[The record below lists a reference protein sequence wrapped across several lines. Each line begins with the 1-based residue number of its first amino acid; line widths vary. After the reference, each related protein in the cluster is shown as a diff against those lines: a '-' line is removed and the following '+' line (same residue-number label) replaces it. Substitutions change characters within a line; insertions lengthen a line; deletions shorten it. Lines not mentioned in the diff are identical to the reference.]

1 MRRYFTAATAVV
13 ALAIA
18 QAGPALAQT
27 ALSPGATANRERLL
41 MDMGWRFAFGNAND
55 PSKDFDPSPGGNNNY
70 FAKAGNS
77 VGAAAADF
85 DDRAWRA
92 LNLPHDWAVEAPF
105 DSRGAASHG
114 SKAIGRNFPQNSVG
128 WYRKSFA
135 IPNSDAGKKITIEF
149 DGVFRDSTVWVNGFY
164 LGQESS
170 GYASF
175 SYDITDYLNYG
186 GNNVVAVR
194 VDASLEEGWFYE
206 GAGIYRHV
214 WLTKTAPLHV
224 AHWGTF
230 VSTEI
235 NKTNA
240 ALITARAT
248 IVNEGTNG
256 AVFSIAQAVLNAEGR
271 PFARQLTRE
280 LSLRPGA
287 RGDFTNVLTLSN
299 PKLWSP
305 ETPYL
310 YKLVTTVSS
319 GGEVVDQYE
328 TPFGVRTIRFDA
340 NEGFFLNGKR
350 VELKGLCVHQDHA
363 GVGVAI
369 PDELNVWRLAQ
380 LKKMGANAIR
390 TSHSQ
395 PAPEFLDECDRQG
408 MMVMDETRRVG
419 INAAQLSGLESMMRR
434 DRNHPSIVIWSL
446 GNEEFGIEG
455 NAKGARIMQT
465 MQTFAQS
472 LDSTR
477 RFTAA
482 VSGGWGQG
490 SSLSLDV
497 MGFNYYNHGDTD
509 NYHTQFPQQPSVGTE
524 DGSTFGT
531 RGVYFEDNAH
541 QHAPAYDASKPAAS
555 TPAERTWQ
563 HYAPRRYVSGYF
575 VWEGFDYRGEPGP
588 NFTWPAINAQFGIH
602 DMCGFRKD
610 LYYYYQAWW
619 SDQPVLHIFPPW
631 NWAGREGQ
639 EINVFCH
646 CNCEEVELFLNGQ
659 SQGRKTVKTN
669 SVLSWPVK
677 YAPGALLAR
686 AYTNGKEILTNQ
698 VETTGEPAALQL
710 TPHKSAIQADGADLA
725 IIAVQ
730 ANDAQGRGAPTA
742 SSEVAFAIT
751 GPGKI
756 IGVGN
761 GDPSSHEADT
771 YVGKSA
777 AAAVTWRMLA
787 INSVENRP
795 EVAADFDDSAWQT
808 GLGAPGG
815 RGGGRRG
822 APAAAPPATNVY
834 RGSFEL
840 TDTKD
845 TTVSLLLR
853 DLGEQQWI
861 YLNGQPVALNVDRN
875 DAGHQFDFAPAAL
888 RSGRNVI
895 AIVATPLAGGGRG
908 RGGQAGPG
916 RGSPAVVKMVTAA
929 GSWKR
934 SLFNG
939 LAEVIVQST
948 GQPGEITLTATSGNL
963 APAVLKVQ
971 AQAASARPSVV
982 TEEKQVESGDLS
994 LVILPHPTGIY
1005 FTPDPEY

>member
-1 MRRYFTAATAVV
+1 MRRHFVAFTTVV
-13 ALAIA
+13 ALAIT
-18 QAGPALAQT
+18 QAGLALAQT
-27 ALSPGATANRERLL
+27 ALSPGASTNRERLL
-41 MDMGWRFAFGNAND
+41 MDMGWHFAFGNAND
-55 PSKDFDPSPGGNNNY
+55 PAKDFDPSPGGNNNY

-77 VGAAAADF
+77 TGAAATDF
-85 DDRAWRA
+85 DDRAWRT
-92 LNLPHDWAVEAPF
+92 LNLPHDWAVELPF

-114 SKAIGRNFPQNSVG
+114 SKAIGKSFPQNSVG
-128 WYRKSFA
+128 WYRKSFP
-135 IPNSDAGKKITIEF
+135 IPNSDLGKKISIEF

-175 SYDITDYLNYG
+175 SYDLTDYLNYG
-186 GNNVVAVR
+186 GNNVIAVR

-240 ALITARAT
+240 ALITARST
-248 IVNEGTNG
+248 IANEGTNE
-256 AVFSIAQAVLNAEGR
+256 AAFSIAQAVLNAEGR
-271 PFARQLTRE
+271 PFARQLTRD
-280 LSLRPGA
+280 LSLKPGA
-287 RGDFTNVLTLSN
+287 KGEFTNVLTLSN

-310 YKLVTTVSS
+310 YKLVATVSS
-319 GGEVVDQYE
+319 GGAVVDQYE
-328 TPFGVRTIRFDA
+328 TPFGIRTIRFDA
-340 NEGFFLNGKR
+340 NQGFFLNGKR
-350 VELKGLCVHQDHA
+350 VELRGLCIHQDHA
-363 GVGVAI
+363 GVGGAM
-369 PDELNVWRLAQ
+369 PDELSLWRLSL
-380 LKKMGANAIR
+380 LKQMGANAIR

-395 PAPEFLDECDRQG
+395 PTPEFLDQCDRLG
-408 MMVMDETRRVG
+408 FMVMDETRRVG
-419 INAAQLSGLESMMRR
+419 INAAQLSGLESMILR
-434 DRNHPSIVIWSL
+434 DRNHPSVVIWSL

-465 MQTFAQS
+465 MQTFAQN
-472 LDSTR
+472 LDPTR
-477 RFTAA
+477 RYTVAI
-482 VSGGWGQG
+482 SGGWGNG
-490 SSLSLDV
+490 SSLSIDV
-497 MGFNYYNHGDTD
+497 MGFNYYNHGNTD
-509 NYHTQFPQQPSVGTE
+509 NYHAQFPLQPSVGTE

-541 QHAPAYDASKPAAS
+541 QHAPAYDASRPATN
-555 TPAERTWQ
+555 TPAERTWT
-563 HYAPRRYVSGYF
+563 HYAPRPYVSGYF
-575 VWEGFDYRGEPGP
+575 VWEAYDYRGEPGP

-602 DMCGFRKD
+602 DLCGFRKD
-610 LYYYYQAWW
+610 LFYYYQAWW
-619 SDQPVLHIFPPW
+619 QDQPVLHLFPHW
-631 NWAGREGQ
+631 NWPGKEGQ
-639 EINVFCH
+639 EINVFCD

-659 SQGRKTVKTN
+659 SLGRKTVKTN

-677 YAPGALLAR
+677 YAPGTLLAR
-686 AYTNGKEILTNQ
+686 AFKDGKEVLTNQ
-698 VETTGEPAALQL
+698 VETTGEPVAVQV
-710 TPHKSAIQADGADLA
+710 TPHKTSIQADGADVA
-725 IIAVQ
+725 IIAAQ
-730 ANDAQGRGAPTA
+730 ANDAQGRPVPTA
-742 SSEVAFAIT
+742 SNEIEFAIT

-761 GDPSSHEADT
+761 GDPSSHEADQ
-771 YVGKSA
+771 YVPRIA
-777 AAAVTWRMLA
+777 TPAVAWRTLA
-787 INSVENRP
+787 VNSVENRP
-795 EVAADFDDSAWQT
+795 EVAFDFDDSVWQT

-822 APAAAPPATNVY
+822 AAAAAAPATNVY

-840 TDTKD
+840 ADTKD
-845 TTVSLLLR
+845 TTVSLMLR

-861 YLNGQPVALNVDRN
+861 YFNGQNVAQNVARN
-875 DAGHQFDFAPAAL
+875 DAGHQYDFAPAAL
-888 RSGRNVI
+888 RPGKNVI

-916 RGSPAVVKMVTAA
+916 RGSPAVVSAVTAA

-948 GQPGEITLTATSGNL
+948 GQPGEITLTATAKGL
-963 APAVLKVQ
+963 APAVLKLE
-971 AQAASARPSVV
+971 AQAAAPRPSVAAR
-982 TEEKQVESGDLS
+982 
-994 LVILPHPTGIY
+994 
-1005 FTPDPEY
+1005 